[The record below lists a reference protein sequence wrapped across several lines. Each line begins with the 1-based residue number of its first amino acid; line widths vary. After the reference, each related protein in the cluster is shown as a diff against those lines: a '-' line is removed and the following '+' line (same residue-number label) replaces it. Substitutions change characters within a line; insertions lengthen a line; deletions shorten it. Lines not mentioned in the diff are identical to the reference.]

1 MTVITIIQV
10 YHGVNRFLGTTSG
23 ELTKNAFE
31 LILFTLVTYMVAS
44 EWMRARQNKEK
55 LQWLMWGFLS
65 LSLTKLMTTLAISF
79 LVFGGFDNYLSW
91 PGPIARL
98 FACITIFDTTF
109 ELFAIGLISLG
120 FLQPVLTKNP
130 NKLVKEF
137 LLIRRRVMVSML
149 ILCVFISILLSIR
162 VYNAP
167 QILGMYWPAF
177 IWFNIA
183 KILVAWSTIT
193 YISVHRSSFLAQS
206 KYYPNLIQAMVVYS
220 LTPILQSINQL
231 LFNHQN
237 AALLVLAK
245 PFPFLAVLLFT
256 RVIYLQIAD
265 KAALYDELATAQAKY
280 IHEKELSD
288 MKDDFISVVS
298 HELKTPLTA
307 ISLWGSIMGSGR
319 LGKISSKQKEA
330 CGIIKNESFRL
341 AQLINDVL
349 DLSKLDKGKIAIKLE
364 HAELKEVCNLDSFKA
379 MAVEK
384 KIELLNEINNGTI
397 TEVDPDR
404 FKQVIYNLVSNA
416 LKFTEP
422 GGRVIVSASRRGTDT
437 VVTVSDNGIGIPSDK
452 LDGLFTKFYQ
462 VENHLTR
469 KSGGTGLGLA
479 ISKQI
484 IELHGGTISV
494 ESALGKGTTFTIRL
508 PGMKK

>member
-1 MTVITIIQV
+1 MTVITIIEV
-10 YHGVNRFLGTTSG
+10 YHGINRFLGTTAG

-44 EWMRARQNKEK
+44 EWMRARQTREK
-55 LQWLMWGFLS
+55 LQWLMWGFAFLS
-65 LSLTKLMTTLAISF
+65 ITKLLTTLALSF
-79 LVFGGFDNYLSW
+79 LVFGGFDNPLLW
-91 PGPIARL
+91 PDQIARL
-98 FACITIFDTTF
+98 FACIMIFDTAF
-109 ELFAIGLISLG
+109 ELFAIWLISLG
-120 FLQPVLTKNP
+120 FLQPFLIKKS
-130 NKLVKEF
+130 NKFIKEF
-137 LLIRRRVMVSML
+137 LLVRRRIIFSML
-149 ILCVFISILLSIR
+149 ILCIPLLIILLIG

-167 QILGMYWPAF
+167 KIFGMYWPAF
-177 IWFNIA
+177 FWFNIA
-183 KILVAWSTIT
+183 KIVVAWSTII
-193 YISVHRSSFLAQS
+193 YISSNRSSFLALS
-206 KYYPNLIQAMVVYS
+206 RYYPNVIQAMVVYS
-220 LTPILQSINQL
+220 LTPIVQSINQL
-231 LFNHQN
+231 FFYHQN

-307 ISLWGSIMGSGR
+307 ISLWGSLMGNGR
-319 LGKISSKQKEA
+319 LGKINSKQKEA
-330 CGIIKNESFRL
+330 CGIIKSESFRL

-349 DLSKLDKGKIAIKLE
+349 DLSKLDKGKISIKIE
-364 HAELKEVCNLDSFKA
+364 HTDLRTACNLNSFKA
-379 MAVEK
+379 MADEK
-384 KIELLNEINNGTI
+384 NIELLNEIHNGMI
-397 TEVDPDR
+397 AEVDPDR

-422 GGRVIVSASRRGTDT
+422 GGRVIVSASRCGTDT

-484 IELHGGTISV
+484 IELHGGTITV
-494 ESALGKGTTFTIRL
+494 ASALGKGTAFTIRL
-508 PGMKK
+508 PEMKK